1 MINEF
6 YSFVQH
12 VATYAVK
19 KAVAS
24 FATNFMDWIDI
35 QLLFSLFIF
44 STSKMEKTT

>member
-1 MINEF
+1 MNF
-6 YSFVQH
+6 TVLSNMLLPN
-12 VATYAVK
+12 AVK